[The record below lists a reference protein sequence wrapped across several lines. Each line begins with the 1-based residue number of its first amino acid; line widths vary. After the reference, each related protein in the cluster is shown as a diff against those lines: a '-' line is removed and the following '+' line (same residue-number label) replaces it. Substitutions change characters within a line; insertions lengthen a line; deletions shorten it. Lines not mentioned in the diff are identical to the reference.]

1 MMNPHDF
8 EKAER
13 AHELANSLSIPFCTA
28 WKIAACVTKVA
39 YATEGEARKKM
50 ESQPSQKPY
59 KCPICGRWHMTTCA
73 PKPAV
78 PAKPEAQTQQPQAPA
93 VKKRAAQPQGAQAV
107 KKNDKRTQYVEY
119 LVKIMKRNEWTS
131 ACAIGQAMH
140 QKFPH
145 LDVKRDLGCKKFS
158 EWVDST
164 QLMEKKKTNHGNYY
178 RVKSRL
184 DQ

>member
-13 AHELANSLSIPFCTA
+13 AHELANSLSIPFCAA

-39 YATEGEARKKM
+39 YATEGEARQKM
-50 ESQPSQKPY
+50 KSQPNQKPY

-73 PKPAV
+73 AKPAAAQSAP
-78 PAKPEAQTQQPQAPA
+78 PAKPQASASKKTAAQTQGIPLS
-93 VKKRAAQPQGAQAV
+93 KKSDKRA
-107 KKNDKRTQYVEY
+107 QYIEY
-119 LVKIMKRNEWTS
+119 LVKITKKNEWAS

-140 QKFPH
+140 KKFPNF
-145 LDVKRDLGCKKFS
+145 DVKNDFGCKKFS
-158 EWVDST
+158 DWVDST

-178 RVKSRL
+178 RLKGRKAA
-184 DQ
+184 